1 MELVYFW
8 IEKFGDK
15 NNQDINFNQ
24 NYTFKV
30 EKQDEKYFL
39 KMEENNNKIPDNYFG
54 EKISN
59 ISCIIG
65 NNGSGKTS
73 LIKEILRLKSSEY
86 RKQKKYILVFK
97 ENKEIGIETNIE
109 KYILSESLESKFAV
123 ELRNNFVRHS
133 KYIYFTNDITPMV
146 ESNILNVFDISL
158 KNKLNNYS
166 LNEEKNK
173 LITGRDFI
181 NILHERNLEDISKFI
196 IDNGDTFIK
205 KIPYTSLKE
214 KLRKIKAEGVLVFTL
229 KEQFSEYESTK
240 NYKDIYK
247 KINIL
252 LEKQEMDFKE
262 SFILNIWKYISDLIV
277 TDIENKKISEEVIK
291 QLGKRSKNDTL
302 VDWLKNQLFTL
313 KGLVKDYTDEMEK
326 AKENKEKFSPSLAIE
341 RITFEEDYFLK
352 ILENIKEGYIVGN
365 KYLEIPYQKNETFA
379 KEISEERRIRYQFFK
394 YTFKEG
400 FSSGEFIL
408 LYLLKEIFDL
418 KNKIDLNGGGKN
430 IIFFLEELEGF
441 LHPEWQRRAIEL
453 LEIVIDNCTWLKG
466 RKAQIIL
473 SSHTPLLIGDIPKGN
488 IKRIENFEIKDLTE
502 NPFGD
507 NLLKIFKFQFNLE
520 SLFGEFTREKIKKY
534 AKKLKENGQLLPEEK
549 EEVQFLINNIEE
561 PLIRSSLKELYE
573 KTFSKEERIKFLEE
587 EIKKLKEEK
596 NVEVR

>member
-30 EKQDEKYFL
+30 EKQDEKYLL
-39 KMEENNNKIPDNYFG
+39 KVEENSNKIPNNYFG
-54 EKISN
+54 DKISN

-65 NNGSGKTS
+65 DNGSGKTS
-73 LIKEILRLKSSEY
+73 LIKEILSLKSSEY
-86 RKQKKYILVFK
+86 RKQKKYILIFK
-97 ENKEIGIETNIE
+97 ENKELAIETNIE
-109 KYILSESLESKFAV
+109 KDLSLENLKSKFAIR
-123 ELRNNFVRHS
+123 LRKEFFRYT
-133 KYIYFTNDITPMV
+133 KYIYFTNDITPME

-158 KNKLNNYS
+158 KNKLNNYL

-181 NILHERNLEDISKFI
+181 NILHERNLESISKFI
-196 IDNGDTFIK
+196 IDNGDTFIE
-205 KIPYTSLKE
+205 KIPYTRLKE
-214 KLRKIKAEGVLVFTL
+214 KLRKIKAEGVLVFNL
-229 KEQFSEYESTK
+229 KEQFSEYENTK

-247 KINIL
+247 KINISL
-252 LEKQEMDFKE
+252 KKREMDFKE
-262 SFILNIWKYISDLIV
+262 SFVLNIWKYISDLIV
-277 TDIENKKISEEVIK
+277 TDIKNKKISEEVIK

-313 KGLVKDYTDEMEK
+313 KGLVKDYTDEMER
-326 AKENKEKFSPSLAIE
+326 AKENKEKFYPSLAIE

-352 ILENIKEGYIVGN
+352 ILENIKEDYIVEN
-365 KYLEIPYQKNETFA
+365 KYLEILYQKNETFA
-379 KEISEERRIRYQFFK
+379 KELSEERRIRYQFFK

-453 LEIVIDNCTWLKG
+453 LEIVIDNCTWLKR

-507 NLLKIFKFQFNLE
+507 NLLNIFKSQFNLE

-549 EEVQFLINNIEE
+549 EEVKFLINNIEE

-596 NVEVR
+596 NAEVK

>member
-30 EKQDEKYFL
+30 KKQDEKYFL
-39 KMEENNNKIPDNYFG
+39 KMEENSNKIPDNYFSD
-54 EKISN
+54 KISN

-109 KYILSESLESKFAV
+109 KDLSLENLKSNFAV
-123 ELRNNFVRHS
+123 RLRNNFVRYS

-158 KNKLNNYS
+158 KSRLNSYS

-173 LITGRDFI
+173 LVTGKDFI
-181 NILHERNLEDISKFI
+181 NILHERNLENISKFI
-196 IDNGDTFIK
+196 IDNGDTFIE

-214 KLRKIKAEGVLVFTL
+214 KLRKIKVEGVLIFTL
-229 KEQFSEYESTK
+229 KEQFSEYENTK

-247 KINIL
+247 KINIS

-277 TDIENKKISEEVIK
+277 TDIKNKKISEEIIK

-302 VDWLKNQLFTL
+302 VGWLKNQLFTL
-313 KGLVKDYTDEMEK
+313 KGLVKDYTDEMER
-326 AKENKEKFSPSLAIE
+326 AKENKEKFYPSLAIE

-352 ILENIKEGYIVGN
+352 ILENIKEDYIVGN
-365 KYLEIPYQKNETFA
+365 KYLEIPYQKNETFT

-418 KNKIDLNGGGKN
+418 KDKIDLNGGGKD

-453 LEIVIDNCTWLKG
+453 LEIVIDNCTWLKR

-488 IKRIENFEIKDLTE
+488 IKRIENFEIKDLTK

-507 NLLKIFKFQFNLE
+507 NLLNIFKSQFNLE

-534 AKKLKENGQLLPEEK
+534 AKKLKENRQLLPEEK

-596 NVEVR
+596 NAEVK

>member
-15 NNQDINFNQ
+15 NNQDINFDQ
-24 NYTFKV
+24 NYIFKV
-30 EKQDEKYFL
+30 EKQNKEYFL

-109 KYILSESLESKFAV
+109 KDLSLENLESNFAV
-123 ELRNNFVRHS
+123 RLRNNFVRYS
-133 KYIYFTNDITPMV
+133 KYIYFTNDIISMV

-158 KNKLNNYS
+158 KSKLNNYS

-181 NILHERNLEDISKFI
+181 NILHERNLESISKFI
-196 IDNGDTFIK
+196 IDNGDTFIE
-205 KIPYTSLKE
+205 KIPYASLKE
-214 KLRKIKAEGVLVFTL
+214 KLRKIKAEGVLIFTL
-229 KEQFSEYESTK
+229 KEQFSEYENTK

-247 KINIL
+247 KINIS
-252 LEKQEMDFKE
+252 LEKQEVDFKE
-262 SFILNIWKYISDLIV
+262 SFILNIWKYISDLII

-291 QLGKRSKNDTL
+291 RLGKRGKNDTL
-302 VDWLKNQLFTL
+302 IDWLKNQLFTL
-313 KGLVKDYTDEMEK
+313 KGLVKDYTDEMES
-326 AKENKEKFSPSLAIE
+326 AKENKEKFYPSLAIE
-341 RITFEEDYFLK
+341 RIIFEEDFFLK
-352 ILENIKEGYIVGN
+352 ILKNIKKDYIVGN

-379 KEISEERRIRYQFFK
+379 KEISGEEKIRYQFFK
-394 YTFKEG
+394 YTFRDG

-408 LYLLKEIFDL
+408 LYLLKEIFGL
-418 KNKIDLNGGGKN
+418 ENKIDLNDRGKN
-430 IIFFLEELEGF
+430 IIFFLEELESF
-441 LHPEWQRRAIEL
+441 LHPEWQRRVIEL
-453 LEIVIDNCTWLKG
+453 LEIVMDNCTWLG
-466 RKAQIIL
+466 RRKVQIIL

-507 NLLKIFKFQFNLE
+507 NLLNIFKSQFNLE
-520 SLFGEFTREKIKKY
+520 SLFGEFTREKIRKY
-534 AKKLKENGQLLPEEK
+534 AKKLKEKEQLLPEEK
-549 EEVQFLINNIEE
+549 EEVKFLINNIEE

-573 KTFSKEERIKFLEE
+573 KTLSKKERIKLLED
-587 EIKKLKEEK
+587 EIKKLKEKDE
-596 NVEVR
+596 

>member
-15 NNQDINFNQ
+15 NSQDINFNQ
-24 NYTFKV
+24 NYIFKV
-30 EKQDEKYFL
+30 EKQNEEYFL
-39 KMEENNNKIPDNYFG
+39 KMEENSNKIPDNYFG

-86 RKQKKYILVFK
+86 RKQKKYILAFK

-109 KYILSESLESKFAV
+109 KNLSLENLESNFAV
-123 ELRNNFVRHS
+123 RLRNAFIS
-133 KYIYFTNDITPMV
+133 STTKYIYFTNDITPMV

-181 NILHERNLEDISKFI
+181 NILHERNLESISKFI

-205 KIPYTSLKE
+205 HIPYTSLRE
-214 KLRKIKAEGVLVFTL
+214 KLTKIKTEGVLVFAL
-229 KEQFSEYESTK
+229 KEQFSEYENTK

-247 KINIL
+247 KINIS
-252 LEKQEMDFKE
+252 LEKQKMNFKE
-262 SFILNIWKYISDLIV
+262 SFILNIWKYISVLIV

-291 QLGKRSKNDTL
+291 QLGKRKKRDTL
-302 VDWLKNQLFTL
+302 VGWLKNQLFTL
-313 KGLVKDYTDEMEK
+313 KGLVKDYTDEMER
-326 AKENKEKFSPSLAIE
+326 AKENKEKFYPSLAIE
-341 RITFEEDYFLK
+341 KITFEEDYFLK
-352 ILENIKEGYIVGN
+352 ILENIKEDYIVGN

-394 YTFKEG
+394 YTFKEE

-408 LYLLKEIFDL
+408 LYLLKEIFGL
-418 KNKIDLNGGGKN
+418 KNKISLNKEGKN
-430 IIFFLEELEGF
+430 IIFFLEELESF
-441 LHPEWQRRAIEL
+441 LHPEWQRRVIEL
-453 LEIVIDNCTWLKG
+453 LKIIAENCPWLG
-466 RKAQIIL
+466 ERKLQIIL
-473 SSHTPLLIGDIPKGN
+473 TSHTPLLIGDIPKGN

-573 KTFSKEERIKFLEE
+573 KTLSKKERIKLLED
-587 EIKKLKEEK
+587 EIKKLKEKDE
-596 NVEVR
+596 

>member
-123 ELRNNFVRHS
+123 ELRNNFVRYS

-181 NILHERNLEDISKFI
+181 NILHERNLENISKFI

-214 KLRKIKAEGVLVFTL
+214 KLRKIKTEGVLVFTL

-313 KGLVKDYTDEMEK
+313 KGLVKDYTDEMKK

-379 KEISEERRIRYQFFK
+379 KEISEERGIRYQFFK

-453 LEIVIDNCTWLKG
+453 LEIVIDNCTWLKR